1 MSKLPWKRADDAL
14 TADPDTESIL
24 LDDTFDSFVSEKF
37 SVTRALKEIAT
48 AVTNT
53 LLSVGLFR
61 SIRARNY
68 LLVGTA
74 SIACILLGLLFV
86 GRILGG
92 PEAEQAVSSSLSAST
107 LPPGGASPAE
117 SAASS
122 KAASGVR
129 PSKPA
134 RPVRR
139 SDAGGGAAAERQPR
153 SVNTGIAITP
163 GTASR
168 AGTPL
173 QAQTAA
179 VATVPLTDA
188 AAVDEPAAAAPDT
201 TIYSEAD
208 RDVRPPAVLSSELP
222 RPTFSEWT
230 TRTNVMELIVSETGA
245 VERARLLEAPQRMPD
260 MMLLSRAKLWKFGP
274 AMKDGHP
281 VRYRLVVKWEVNP

>member
-1 MSKLPWKRADDAL
+1 MLPWKRADDAL
-14 TADPDTESIL
+14 TTDPDRESIL
-24 LDDTFDSFVSEKF
+24 LDDTFDSFVSERF
-37 SVTRALKEIAT
+37 SLTRALKGIAT
-48 AVTNT
+48 GVTNT
-53 LLSVGLFR
+53 LLSVGS
-61 SIRARNY
+61 SISARNY

-107 LPPGGASPAE
+107 LPPGAANPAE
-117 SAASS
+117 RAASS
-122 KAASGVR
+122 KAARGVR
-129 PSKPA
+129 PSRA
-134 RPVRR
+134 AHSVRR
-139 SDAGGGAAAERQPR
+139 PDAEGGAAGERQPR

-168 AGTPL
+168 AGTPI

-179 VATVPLTDA
+179 VATVPVTDA

-201 TIYSEAD
+201 TVYSEAD

-260 MMLLSRAKLWKFGP
+260 MMLLSRAKLWKFAP
-274 AMKDGHP
+274 AIKDGHP

>member
-1 MSKLPWKRADDAL
+1 MLPWKRADDAL

-24 LDDTFDSFVSEKF
+24 LDDTFDSFVSERF
-37 SVTRALKEIAT
+37 SVTRTLKGIAT

-53 LLSVGLFR
+53 LLSVRLFR
-61 SIRARNY
+61 SISARNY

-107 LPPGGASPAE
+107 LPPGAANPAE

-122 KAASGVR
+122 NAASGVR
-129 PSKPA
+129 PSRA
-134 RPVRR
+134 AHSVRR
-139 SDAGGGAAAERQPR
+139 PDAGGGAAGERQPR

-179 VATVPLTDA
+179 VATVPVTDA

-281 VRYRLVVKWEVNP
+281 VRYRLILKWEVNP

>member
-1 MSKLPWKRADDAL
+1 MSMLPWKRADDAF

-24 LDDTFDSFVSEKF
+24 LDDAFDSFVSERF
-37 SVTRALKEIAT
+37 SVTRALKGIAT

-53 LLSVGLFR
+53 LLSVGSFCSISAR
-61 SIRARNY
+61 SY

-92 PEAEQAVSSSLSAST
+92 PEAEQVSSSLSAST
-107 LPPGGASPAE
+107 LPPGAASPAE

-129 PSKPA
+129 PSRA
-134 RPVRR
+134 AHSVRR
-139 SDAGGGAAAERQPR
+139 PDAGGGVAGERQPP

-163 GTASR
+163 GTASL

-179 VATVPLTDA
+179 VATVPVTDA
-188 AAVDEPAAAAPDT
+188 AAVDKPAAAAPDT

-222 RPTFSEWT
+222 RPTYSEWT
-230 TRTNVMELIVSETGA
+230 TRTNVMELIISETGA

-281 VRYRLVVKWEVNP
+281 VRYRLVLKWEVNP

>member
-37 SVTRALKEIAT
+37 SVTRALKGFGT
-48 AVTNT
+48 AVTNAP
-53 LLSVGLFR
+53 LSAGSFR
-61 SIRARNY
+61 SISARNY

-107 LPPGGASPAE
+107 LPPGAANPAE
-117 SAASS
+117 RAASS

-129 PSKPA
+129 ASRA
-134 RPVRR
+134 AQAVRR
-139 SDAGGGAAAERQPR
+139 SDTGDDAAGERQPR

-173 QAQTAA
+173 QAQPAA
-179 VATVPLTDA
+179 VAAVPLADA
-188 AAVDEPAAAAPDT
+188 AALAEPAAATPDT

-222 RPTFSEWT
+222 RPTFSAWT

-260 MMLLSRAKLWKFGP
+260 MMLLGRAKLWKFGP

-281 VRYRLVVKWEVNP
+281 VRYRLVLKWEVNP

>member
-1 MSKLPWKRADDAL
+1 MSMLPWKRADDAL
-14 TADPDTESIL
+14 TADLDTESSL
-24 LDDTFDSFVSEKF
+24 LDDSLDSFASEKP
-37 SVTRALKEIAT
+37 VTRAMVAVRTAAT
-48 AVTNT
+48 NAF
-53 LLSVGLFR
+53 LSTGSSS
-61 SIRARNY
+61 SISARTY
-68 LLVGTA
+68 LLVGAA
-74 SIACILLGLLFV
+74 SIACILLGLLLV

-92 PEAEQAVSSSLSAST
+92 PEAEQAVSSAVSAGT
-107 LPPGGASPAE
+107 LPPVAANPAE

-122 KAASGVR
+122 KAASSVH
-129 PSKPA
+129 PSRA
-134 RPVRR
+134 ADSVRR
-139 SDAGGGAAAERQPR
+139 PDAGGGGAGEQPPR
-153 SVNTGIAITP
+153 SVNPGIAITP

-173 QAQTAA
+173 QPQPAA
-179 VATVPLTDA
+179 VAGVPLADA
-188 AAVDEPAAAAPDT
+188 VALDEPAAAAPDT

-222 RPTFSEWT
+222 GPTYSEWI

-281 VRYRLVVKWEVNP
+281 VRYRLVLKWEVNP

>member
-1 MSKLPWKRADDAL
+1 MLPWKRADDAL
-14 TADPDTESIL
+14 TADPDTEPIL

-37 SVTRALKEIAT
+37 SVTRALKGIGT
-48 AVTNT
+48 AVPNT
-53 LLSVGLFR
+53 LLSVGSFH
-61 SIRARNY
+61 SISARTY

-74 SIACILLGLLFV
+74 SIACTLLGLLLV

-107 LPPGGASPAE
+107 LPPVAANPAE

-122 KAASGVR
+122 KAASSVH
-129 PSKPA
+129 PSRA
-134 RPVRR
+134 AYSVRR
-139 SDAGGGAAAERQPR
+139 PDAGGGGAGEQQPR
-153 SVNTGIAITP
+153 SVNPGIAITP

-173 QAQTAA
+173 QPQPAA
-179 VATVPLTDA
+179 VAGVPLADA
-188 AAVDEPAAAAPDT
+188 AALDEPAAAAPDT

-222 RPTFSEWT
+222 SPTYSEWT

-281 VRYRLVVKWEVNP
+281 VRYRLVLKWKVNP

>member
-1 MSKLPWKRADDAL
+1 MSQLPWKRADNAL

-24 LDDTFDSFVSEKF
+24 LDDALDSFASERW
-37 SVTRALKEIAT
+37 SVTRATMGIRT
-48 AVTNT
+48 F
-53 LLSVGLFR
+53 LSFGSFR
-61 SIRARNY
+61 WISARNY

-74 SIACILLGLLFV
+74 SIACILLGLLLV

-92 PEAEQAVSSSLSAST
+92 PEAEQAVSSSVSAST
-107 LPPGGASPAE
+107 LPPEAANPVE

-122 KAASGVR
+122 KATSGVR
-129 PSKPA
+129 PSRAA
-134 RPVRR
+134 RAVRR
-139 SDAGGGAAAERQPR
+139 PDAGGGATGERQPR

-163 GTASR
+163 ETASR

-179 VATVPLTDA
+179 VAAVPLADA
-188 AAVDEPAAAAPDT
+188 AAVHEPAAAAPDT

-222 RPTFSEWT
+222 HPTFSEWT